1 MLSSVLKKKKAME
14 GYHPKFDNEDN
25 DPLRN
30 ASGERSYASQGGG
43 AEEYS
48 ELRTMLNKK
57 KERERKQREEAEA
70 VRKKQRT
77 KSIRKKKK
85 AELIGI
91 MLKISMMNSMIGRL
105 SKIIRRKS

>member
-1 MLSSVLKKKKAME
+1 MATTLSSVLKKKKAME

-30 ASGERSYASQGGG
+30 TSGERSYASQGGG

-57 KERERKQREEAEA
+57 KERERKQRG
-70 VRKKQRT
+70 R
-77 KSIRKKKK
+77 SCKKK
-85 AELIGI
+85 A
-91 MLKISMMNSMIGRL
+91 K
-105 SKIIRRKS
+105 RRKSTKNTY

>member
-1 MLSSVLKKKKAME
+1 MATTLSSVLKKKKAME

-30 ASGERSYASQGGG
+30 TSGERSYASQGGG

-70 VRKKQRT
+70 VRK
-77 KSIRKKKK
+77 

>member
-1 MLSSVLKKKKAME
+1 ME

-30 ASGERSYASQGGG
+30 TSGERSYASQGGG

-70 VRKKQRT
+70 VRKKQSEERAQKIRIEAT
-77 KSIRKKKK
+77 KQHTTAMTDFVRSDREKVAESAIPMADAIKKYKD
-85 AELIGI
+85 
-91 MLKISMMNSMIGRL
+91 
-105 SKIIRRKS
+105 

>member
-1 MLSSVLKKKKAME
+1 MATTLSSVLKKKKAME

-70 VRKKQRT
+70 
-77 KSIRKKKK
+77 SKKK
-85 AELIGI
+85 A
-91 MLKISMMNSMIGRL
+91 K
-105 SKIIRRKS
+105 RRKSTKNTY

>member
-1 MLSSVLKKKKAME
+1 MATTLSSVLKKKKAME

-48 ELRTMLNKK
+48 ELRTIKKRKENGNKGK
-57 KERERKQREEAEA
+57 RQK
-70 VRKKQRT
+70 
-77 KSIRKKKK
+77 
-85 AELIGI
+85 L
-91 MLKISMMNSMIGRL
+91 
-105 SKIIRRKS
+105 

>member
-1 MLSSVLKKKKAME
+1 ME

-30 ASGERSYASQGGG
+30 TSGERSYASQGGG

-57 KERERKQREEAEA
+57 KERERKQREE
-70 VRKKQRT
+70 K
-77 KSIRKKKK
+77 
-85 AELIGI
+85 L
-91 MLKISMMNSMIGRL
+91 
-105 SKIIRRKS
+105 

>member
-1 MLSSVLKKKKAME
+1 MATTLSSVLKKKKAME

-57 KERERKQREEAEA
+57 KERKGRGR
-70 VRKKQRT
+70 
-77 KSIRKKKK
+77 SCKKK
-85 AELIGI
+85 A
-91 MLKISMMNSMIGRL
+91 K
-105 SKIIRRKS
+105 RRKSTKNTY